1 MYKDYFA
8 LKNNVFDSHSA
19 DGSDFTGSQQAA
31 VRSQLTEA
39 LSAGD
44 TIVALT
50 GPVGSGKTTLVQ
62 AAIEAISGTRVVAR
76 IARIQLRHDEVLEL
90 LLAEL
95 GVERQPAGTI
105 QRFTKLKRLFKKWQ
119 EQETRVFIIVEDAQR
134 IGADALSELESLTS
148 RDSGGAA
155 GASIILMGL
164 PELDELLGSDDLTRM
179 RQRISQKLT
188 LKPFSATEV
197 QEYLAHRLET
207 AGGKV
212 EELFENGAIDMIFRC
227 TGGSPRVINK
237 LSEAV
242 LAAAAKAE
250 SKTVSP
256 YQVQQVAAKQFGL
269 KPAAKIDVSDI
280 ALSTPEPS
288 KIDEEIKPEEDEIPH
303 LIQDTLPGVA
313 ALTENDSIEKETPV
327 TAEPATE
334 SSPVTEPSQMT
345 LEPHAPEA
353 LVRTSVDT
361 ASVKQLDDALRP
373 DTQLLATLDEIPA
386 IADDVAPVPLGLQNQ
401 MPPPASEA
409 TQKPAAIAPAEA
421 TDKPTTEAPETDI
434 PTLSDSM
441 RIKPVPQAAPAEKT
455 GDTQTLKRPN
465 IEALQSALATARK
478 GPVEIEAQQVV
489 AQPAAAE
496 ESTPGAETPAANTA
510 GTDTPAPGPSNIP
523 EITLDNALE
532 KRQKEAEALLEARQQ
547 AALKAQEQEADDAE
561 AVAESE
567 NPVEA
572 QEEVEPQEP
581 VEAEPS
587 AADIEAAA
595 AERAKLGKLA
605 ADLGSAKSL
614 EEIDDM
620 AAETL
625 FGEEFSQI
633 AAAVA
638 AMAAADSAN
647 DSDMDADPASEH
659 EDEQITLVSDDDKPV
674 ESQAPAASED
684 EVPVSFESVLPVDE
698 SPAPD
703 INASASR
710 RFAMLKA
717 MNEPNHAAA
726 NLSTPQEP
734 AGDSDGKTAPDEVAE
749 SAAKKGPQ
757 VAPIE
762 NQFGSSMTQTLEAL
776 KFERPAGAEDDD
788 EDEDEKSGGFMSR
801 FKRS

>member
-1 MYKDYFA
+1 
-8 LKNNVFDSHSA
+8 
-19 DGSDFTGSQQAA
+19 
-31 VRSQLTEA
+31 
-39 LSAGD
+39 
-44 TIVALT
+44 
-50 GPVGSGKTTLVQ
+50 
-62 AAIEAISGTRVVAR
+62 
-76 IARIQLRHDEVLEL
+76 
-90 LLAEL
+90 
-95 GVERQPAGTI
+95 
-105 QRFTKLKRLFKKWQ
+105 
-119 EQETRVFIIVEDAQR
+119 
-134 IGADALSELESLTS
+134 
-148 RDSGGAA
+148 
-155 GASIILMGL
+155 
-164 PELDELLGSDDLTRM
+164 
-179 RQRISQKLT
+179 
-188 LKPFSATEV
+188 
-197 QEYLAHRLET
+197 
-207 AGGKV
+207 
-212 EELFENGAIDMIFRC
+212 
-227 TGGSPRVINK
+227 
-237 LSEAV
+237 
-242 LAAAAKAE
+242 
-250 SKTVSP
+250 
-256 YQVQQVAAKQFGL
+256 
-269 KPAAKIDVSDI
+269 
-280 ALSTPEPS
+280 
-288 KIDEEIKPEEDEIPH
+288 
-303 LIQDTLPGVA
+303 
-313 ALTENDSIEKETPV
+313 
-327 TAEPATE
+327 
-334 SSPVTEPSQMT
+334 
-345 LEPHAPEA
+345 
-353 LVRTSVDT
+353 
-361 ASVKQLDDALRP
+361 
-373 DTQLLATLDEIPA
+373 
-386 IADDVAPVPLGLQNQ
+386 
-401 MPPPASEA
+401 
-409 TQKPAAIAPAEA
+409 
-421 TDKPTTEAPETDI
+421 
-434 PTLSDSM
+434 M
-441 RIKPVPQAAPAEKT
+441 RIKPAPQAAPAEKT

-561 AVAESE
+561 AVAVAESE

-647 DSDMDADPASEH
+647 DADMDADPASEH

-734 AGDSDGKTAPDEVAE
+734 ASDSDGKTAPDEVAE

-776 KFERPAGAEDDD
+776 KFERPASAEDDEDDADD
-788 EDEDEKSGGFMSR
+788 EDDKSGGFLSR